1 MDKLELEAYMREN
14 IPLARAM
21 DVRFDELTP
30 LSAQLSAPLEPNLNH
45 HGTGFGGSLA
55 SLALLAGWA
64 ALRAAAHEAG
74 INPLFVVR
82 RYGFEFLA
90 PARGELVANARV
102 PEGWPEFVR
111 AFSTGAG
118 GRLEVNCE
126 LTSDG
131 RQVGRCTALYVG
143 LAREEV

>member
-55 SLALLAGWA
+55 SLALLTGWA

-111 AFSTGAG
+111 TFSTGARSEEHTSELQSRG
-118 GRLEVNCE
+118 HLVCRLLLEKKRRR
-126 LTSDG
+126 T
-131 RQVGRCTALYVG
+131 RPA
-143 LAREEV
+143 

>member
-64 ALRAAAHEAG
+64 ARDLLVPVRLAA
-74 INPLFVVR
+74 
-82 RYGFEFLA
+82 
-90 PARGELVANARV
+90 ARGELVANARV